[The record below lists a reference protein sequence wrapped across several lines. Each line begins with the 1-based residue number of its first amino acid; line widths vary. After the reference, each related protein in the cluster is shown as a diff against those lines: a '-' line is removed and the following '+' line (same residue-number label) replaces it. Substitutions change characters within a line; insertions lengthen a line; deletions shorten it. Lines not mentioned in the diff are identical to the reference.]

1 MFGNCGCKGREK
13 TSAKHVYQDTNIDK
27 CRFYT
32 HPFLLIIRQIQYFT
46 VFRYM
51 DVFKRHIMPKQ
62 ALS

>member
-32 HPFLLIIRQIQYFT
+32 HPYILIIRQIQKSIS
-46 VFRYM
+46 FRYM
-51 DVFKRHIMPKQ
+51 DVLKWYITH
-62 ALS
+62 L